1 MLTGLETTAVT
12 SVDAS
17 QRPPGPA
24 GATAAFRGRLLDG
37 LAESIRERGYRETT
51 VADIVRHA
59 KTSKRTFYGQFT
71 SKDDCLLELLD
82 IDNERM
88 IADVRAAVDPDADW
102 YTQVEQAIDS
112 YVGTIE
118 SRPPIWLTWIRE
130 FPALGDAAREVQRRG
145 MQRFT
150 DMLVEL
156 SGNPGFERAELPRV
170 SRPLAVIL
178 LGGLRELTALTLE
191 DGDDIRGIVTTAVA
205 ASAALL
211 RHGHPS
217 DSGAEI
223 RAERG

>member
-1 MLTGLETTAVT
+1 MAVT
-12 SVDAS
+12 SVDTTERADVS
-17 QRPPGPA
+17 DPA
-24 GATAAFRGRLLDG
+24 GANPPFRGRLLDG

-59 KTSKRTFYGQFT
+59 KTSKRTFYGQFA

-88 IADVRAAVDPDADW
+88 IADIRSAVDPLADW
-102 YTQVEQAIDS
+102 HAQVEQAIDS
-112 YVGTIE
+112 YIGTIE

-130 FPALGDAAREVQRRG
+130 FPALGDAARAVQRRG

-156 SGNPGFERAELPRV
+156 SANPGFARADLPPI
-170 SRPLAVIL
+170 SRPLALIL

-191 DGDDIRGIVTTAVA
+191 DGADIRGIADTAVA

-211 RHGHPS
+211 RYGHP
-217 DSGAEI
+217 AQEM
-223 RAERG
+223 R